1 MLLLQCTQE
10 DLRERWFIMSSR
22 EVIIKIEKMN
32 GEVIFGGFFI
42 PLLLSF
48 FIHVFLNDM
57 LVFLFYDS
65 KLGEFFQY
73 FFSGVV
79 NPIYRFSGCSRLLIN
94 ILGVSVFGFPLWCLY
109 WFFLGP
115 KKILHGEVTAM
126 LLIKFLFCFIGLV
139 LVYLGFCHFDND
151 GALSYRAI
159 QREKMIV
166 NPIFFYAFVLSPIYF
181 FSLCVSVFFRFFY
194 MYLRR

>member
-1 MLLLQCTQE
+1 
-10 DLRERWFIMSSR
+10 MSSR
-22 EVIIKIEKMN
+22 EVVIKVEKMS

-42 PLLLSF
+42 PLLLSIF
-48 FIHVFLNDM
+48 LHVFLNDT
-57 LVFLFYDS
+57 LGFIFYDS
-65 KLGEFFQY
+65 ELGEFFQS
-73 FFSGVV
+73 FFSGIV
-79 NPIYRFSGCSRLLIN
+79 NPIYRFSGYSIFLIN

-126 LLIKFLFCFIGLV
+126 ILIKFLFCLIGLA
-139 LVYLGFCHFDND
+139 LVYLGFCSFDND
-151 GALSYRAI
+151 NTLDYRVI
-159 QREKMIV
+159 QRNKMIV
-166 NPIFFYAFVLSPIYF
+166 NPIIFYAFVLSPIYF